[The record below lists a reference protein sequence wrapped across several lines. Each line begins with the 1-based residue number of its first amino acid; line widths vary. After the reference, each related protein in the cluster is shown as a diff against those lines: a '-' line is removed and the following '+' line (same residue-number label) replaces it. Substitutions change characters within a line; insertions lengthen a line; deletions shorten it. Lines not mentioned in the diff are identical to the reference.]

1 METILFK
8 DVVKKYKSI
17 IANDNLSFSV
27 NKGEIFGLLGP
38 NGSGKTTAI
47 KLLTGLLYPDSGW
60 RN

>member
-1 METILFK
+1 MLSACYRKILQIERDNMETILFK

-38 NGSGKTTAI
+38 MAVEKQR
-47 KLLTGLLYPDSGW
+47 L
-60 RN
+60 

>member
-38 NGSGKTTAI
+38 MAVEKQR
-47 KLLTGLLYPDSGW
+47 L
-60 RN
+60 